1 MAKNIISNA
10 PLENH
15 PYIFLN
21 ETTGDHVFALTQF
34 VTSLHGVELTKETK
48 AAFNAFAL
56 EFINEHGLER
66 VTFSNARGLIF
77 VKFDIAAIN
86 DPDAYRLMVLF
97 ALMAGCNLFNLTLND
112 ISLVEK
118 PDDVLGG
125 NLFKSLSPALC
136 TENLGTQS
144 WDLFHRFRDMFF
156 LMSIETTTAKGISF
170 SDTALPAHNPKSLV
184 LAYDHQSIKV
194 PSFYVLGINKLDN
207 RLMIN
212 INGLCTLVALTTLPI
227 IQGTSPEE
235 LSKISIKSLDDNVF
249 LALKFDSLSEL
260 LFSPES
266 YIKYVP
272 SRYHCPYYFAPFK
285 GSSFRCYYHT
295 NELAKT
301 FALEALQLVYVDLT
315 LSNQGYGV
323 NSFIEYAPVLVNHV
337 ASYVFDFKGAATNE
351 YERFCNDILSAF
363 SEFLLEQRQYIIKE
377 LMEYMQAS

>member
-97 ALMAGCNLFNLTLND
+97 ALMAGGKFFN
-112 ISLVEK
+112 ISLELSNTDAGLLDK
-118 PDDVLGG
+118 KTFKT
-125 NLFKSLSPALC
+125 LFPTLKRYKNAKDRVMYPFALKI
-136 TENLGTQS
+136 S
-144 WDLFHRFRDMFF
+144 DIF
-156 LMSIETTTAKGISF
+156 IEQLIEAPTAKGISF
-170 SDTALPAHNPKSLV
+170 SDTALPAHNPKSFV
-184 LAYDHQSIKV
+184 RRDCDGPKI
-194 PSFYVLGINKLDN
+194 PSFYVLGINKLDS

-212 INGLCTLVALTTLPI
+212 VQALCTLVAFTVLPI
-227 IQGTSPEE
+227 IKGQDPRGLRN
-235 LSKISIKSLDDNVF
+235 LSIQALDADLF
-249 LALKFDSLSEL
+249 LLLKFECLCGLIDDYYDSFMDRSAFFFAE
-260 LFSPES
+260 
-266 YIKYVP
+266 
-272 SRYHCPYYFAPFK
+272 CPYNP
-285 GSSFRCYYHT
+285 CYYHT
-295 NELAKT
+295 NELAKA
-301 FALEALQLVYVDLT
+301 FALEALQYVYFDLT

-363 SEFLLEQRQYIIKE
+363 SEFLLKQRQYIIKE
-377 LMEYMQAS
+377 LMEDMQTS